1 MTSNISGLQV
11 LCGVVLLASGTLSH
25 VQSPP
30 TPIDPAIASLARR
43 IAEPLQKEHVTKV
56 FVADLRGPE
65 GQEHPVGKRLADLLS
80 ASLQKD
86 FPGLQVLD
94 RGEADGIAEGNEDLE
109 NQFQPV
115 VLKQERDLA
124 RKLGANVV
132 VGGNFA
138 KFQQGIGISLY
149 SKFSSDS
156 SRLLGETNGIIPISD
171 EIAGVSSD
179 PIPLQKSGIA
189 RAGIGGTTIPGC
201 IRCRPPNYTD
211 QARAAKY
218 QGTVLLQV
226 TVTADGR
233 AKNIAIVKDPG
244 RGLGARAVEAVRD
257 WKFKPA
263 VGPDG
268 NPVAVLIPIDVTFR
282 LY

>member
-11 LCGVVLLASGTLSH
+11 LCGVMLLASGTLSH

-30 TPIDPAIASLARR
+30 IPIDPAIASLARR

-115 VLKQERDLA
+115 VLKQE
-124 RKLGANVV
+124 
-132 VGGNFA
+132 
-138 KFQQGIGISLY
+138 
-149 SKFSSDS
+149 
-156 SRLLGETNGIIPISD
+156 
-171 EIAGVSSD
+171 
-179 PIPLQKSGIA
+179 
-189 RAGIGGTTIPGC
+189 
-201 IRCRPPNYTD
+201 
-211 QARAAKY
+211 
-218 QGTVLLQV
+218 
-226 TVTADGR
+226 
-233 AKNIAIVKDPG
+233 
-244 RGLGARAVEAVRD
+244 
-257 WKFKPA
+257 
-263 VGPDG
+263 
-268 NPVAVLIPIDVTFR
+268 
-282 LY
+282 

>member
-1 MTSNISGLQV
+1 MANNISGLQV
-11 LCGVVLLASGTLSH
+11 LGVVALLASRISFH
-25 VQSPP
+25 AQSDP
-30 TPIDPAIASLARR
+30 TPIDPAIANLAHR

-65 GQEHPVGKRLADLLS
+65 GQEHPLGKRLADLLS
-80 ASLQKD
+80 ASLQRD

-94 RGEADGIAEGNEDLE
+94 RREEVGIAEGNEDLG
-109 NQFQPV
+109 NQFQPI
-115 VLKQERDLA
+115 VLKQERDSA
-124 RKLGANVV
+124 RRLGANVV

-138 KFQQGIGISLY
+138 KIQQGIGISLY
-149 SKFSSDS
+149 AKFSSDS
-156 SRLLGETNGIIPISD
+156 PRLLGETNGIIPISD
-171 EIAGVSSD
+171 EIAGASSD

-211 QARAAKY
+211 EARAAKY
-218 QGTVLLQV
+218 QGTVVLQV
-226 TVTADGR
+226 TLTADGR

-268 NPVAVLIPIDVTFR
+268 NPVAVLVPIEVTFR